1 MKSHLFLLL
10 TVTAALS
17 AAPALCGE
25 GRYLGVI
32 IGSEHFGNDSL
43 NDFNPGLT
51 LGKRWD
57 ARWDSGEYHVEGG
70 VFYNSYEEASPLLL
84 AGVSTRLV
92 RAGRG
97 EIRVGASA
105 GIAYYDELS
114 GSLKDRYGL
123 PSVGGFIP
131 VAVLGA
137 SYRISP
143 VEIRLTTLPPDTDT
157 EAVLNLSIAFDF

>member
-1 MKSHLFLLL
+1 MQTEMLL
-10 TVTAALS
+10 TITVAAIIAAGS
-17 AAPALCGE
+17 AKCGE
-25 GRYLGVI
+25 ARYFGMI
-32 IGSEHFGNDSL
+32 IGSQHFGNDSL

-57 ARWDSGEYHVEGG
+57 ARWDGGEYHVEGG
-70 VFYNSYEEASPLLL
+70 VFYNSYDEISPLLL
-84 AGVSTRLV
+84 AGVSTRLA

-123 PSVGGFIP
+123 PSIGGFIP
-131 VAVLGA
+131 MAVLTA

-157 EAVLNLSIAFDF
+157 VAVLNLSIAFDF